1 MNILV
6 LLMEGILHQLIGS
19 LLARYSQVV
28 VWDFFHRQ
36 YGDGVVIFLGTNR
49 GPGIV
54 NASSLTWWPKDDLL
68 FIEREETST
77 VSTIIH
83 DCKMIYNG
91 DT

>member
-19 LLARYSQVV
+19 LLTRYSQVV
-28 VWDFFHRQ
+28 VWDFFHQQ

-54 NASSLTWWPKDDLL
+54 NASSLTCWPKDDLL